1 MFGLESHTMWLVAL
15 DLGFHF
21 ISSLSLPRWSH
32 SWLSIAF
39 GSCHCKKEFFNL
51 YYILYHLPLPSKFH
65 LVFSS
70 PSHEQHTH
78 THTSFLGGCDVM
90 RCLPTSRCCKG
101 HQICNYSLWF
111 HMQWAVLAPCLW
123 THYCMGEGNE
133 WAMVLGGR
141 SVEKIYSSPLLNQ
154 VHKSDHLHHMC
165 IIMTFLS
172 VQLVFSFITVHLPIF
187 IISYTKTKSILNRVL
202 SR

>member
-123 THYCMGEGNE
+123 TIIAWEKVMNE
-133 WAMVLGGR
+133 PWSLVVDQWRRYTALLYWTR
-141 SVEKIYSSPLLNQ
+141 SINQ
-154 VHKSDHLHHMC
+154 ITC
-165 IIMTFLS
+165 IIC
-172 VQLVFSFITVHLPIF
+172 V
-187 IISYTKTKSILNRVL
+187 
-202 SR
+202 

>member
-1 MFGLESHTMWLVAL
+1 MFGLESHTMWLVAQ

-70 PSHEQHTH
+70 PSHEQYTH

-90 RCLPTSRCCKG
+90 WCDAYPLQDVVKDTKFATILFG
-101 HQICNYSLWF
+101 FTCNERFL
-111 HMQWAVLAPCLW
+111 HLVVN
-123 THYCMGEGNE
+123 HYCMGEGHE
-133 WAMVLGGR
+133 WAMVLGG
-141 SVEKIYSSPLLNQ
+141 
-154 VHKSDHLHHMC
+154 
-165 IIMTFLS
+165 
-172 VQLVFSFITVHLPIF
+172 
-187 IISYTKTKSILNRVL
+187 
-202 SR
+202 